1 MCLSINALLLI
12 REVNS
17 LTARLDSIE
26 QQNKDLM
33 NITHKLMHITE
44 SLKTEITQCKE
55 RVKEPELTTN
65 ARAFL
70 NTSHQC
76 TSDTEGTLLFTS
88 ATHHHSLKVCSNSQW
103 IDSYKS
109 PPKGSPANVAYSCRR
124 VAANFNVSDRNNGS
138 YYVYINWI
146 PVRVRN
152 VYFILTH
159 GRLDYCCPLIYCSHV
174 NFAIYINW

>member
-55 RVKEPELTTN
+55 RVKEPELTT
-65 ARAFL
+65 
-70 NTSHQC
+70 SMY
-76 TSDTEGTLLFTS
+76 
-88 ATHHHSLKVCSNSQW
+88 ATTDIAW
-103 IDSYKS
+103 
-109 PPKGSPANVAYSCRR
+109 
-124 VAANFNVSDRNNGS
+124 
-138 YYVYINWI
+138 
-146 PVRVRN
+146 
-152 VYFILTH
+152 
-159 GRLDYCCPLIYCSHV
+159 
-174 NFAIYINW
+174 